1 MRRTLKTFVF
11 PKSIL
16 NQTGNFE
23 NPGAY
28 DPNNGIIN
36 VSTTA
41 GVYDF
46 VVLEELVHKLQH
58 NNNNIRF
65 GENNNKLNIEAKIL
79 IFLYNQKY
87 PTDVSIPIA

>member
-1 MRRTLKTFVF
+1 MKTFVF